1 MISSFSDYVALG
13 KRISMSK
20 LDEEQLIA
28 QSEEDYNIEIE
39 DFKIDNQKELGK
51 KLTRSFNF
59 FSEDYIEE
67 INEKLYFKPLF
78 L

>member
-1 MISSFSDYVALG
+1 MTSSFSDYVALG

-28 QSEEDYNIEIE
+28 KSEEDYNIEIE
-39 DFKIDNQKELGK
+39 DFKIANQKELEK

-67 INEKLYFKPLF
+67 IQIQ
-78 L
+78 